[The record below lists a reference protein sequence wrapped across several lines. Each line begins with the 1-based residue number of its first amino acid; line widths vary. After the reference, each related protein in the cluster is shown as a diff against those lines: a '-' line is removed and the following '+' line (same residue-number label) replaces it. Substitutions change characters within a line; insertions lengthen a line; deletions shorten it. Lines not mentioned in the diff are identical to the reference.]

1 MTFNVGV
8 ILALACAALTQLGFL
23 CKHRGANAVPEIDF
37 RRPLESARSLLRSR
51 WFAIGM
57 GVAAVAWL
65 LHVGALAM
73 APLSTVQA
81 VLSTG
86 VVMVAVLGAALF
98 GCRVSG
104 RQWAGAAMTAVGLVL
119 LVMTLP
125 NAGGVHGDYAWPTLV
140 AFEAGML

>member
-23 CKHRGANAVPEIDF
+23 CKHRGANAVPRIDF
-37 RRPLESARSLLRSR
+37 RRPLVGARSLLRSR
-51 WFAIGM
+51 WFMIGM
-57 GVAAVAWL
+57 GVAAAAWL

-86 VVMVAVLGAALF
+86 VVMVAVLGAALL
-98 GCRVSG
+98 GCRVTA
-104 RQWAGAAMTAVGLVL
+104 RQWTGAAMTAAGLIM
-119 LVMTLP
+119 LVATLP
-125 NAGGVHGDYAWPTLV
+125 AAGGSHGEYAVPTLV
-140 AFEAGML
+140 